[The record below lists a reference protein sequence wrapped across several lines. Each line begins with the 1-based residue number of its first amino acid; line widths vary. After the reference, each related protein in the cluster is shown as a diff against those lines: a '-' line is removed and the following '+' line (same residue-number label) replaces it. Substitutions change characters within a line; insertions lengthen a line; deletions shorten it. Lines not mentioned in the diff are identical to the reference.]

1 MNEEKNLANKTTI
14 VRGRYYDGQTEAAGV
29 AKKINDILTAA
40 TSVQFVSVSKSGQEL
55 VAVICWKN
63 A

>member
-1 MNEEKNLANKTTI
+1 LANKTTI

-29 AKKINDILTAA
+29 AKKINDVLAAA